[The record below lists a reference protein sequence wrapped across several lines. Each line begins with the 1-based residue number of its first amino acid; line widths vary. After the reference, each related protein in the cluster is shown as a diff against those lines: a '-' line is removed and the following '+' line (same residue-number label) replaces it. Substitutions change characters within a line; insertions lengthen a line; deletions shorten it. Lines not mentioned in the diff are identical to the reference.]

1 MDREA
6 LGMDTPRRVALS
18 FLLWAASICCNAG
31 EAEPA
36 PVRVDVDA
44 HVLEQFLAFGPLS
57 KQHEF
62 FGYVYRH
69 EGVLASAVVR
79 SPRCSSLRMCGLD
92 TAAAARL
99 IPKGARVL
107 AEWHTHP
114 HDGSSQLSKEDVD
127 GAHANHHIAGYT
139 PYYSAPGGEIY
150 AWDPRLDWVPDAMA
164 SIVLIGNY
172 RTQAAINAAETP
184 DPRLRA
190 RAGHHASRNAS
201 APVPRAA
208 ASSRR
213 LGKGW

>member
-1 MDREA
+1 MDRET
-6 LGMDTPRRVALS
+6 LGMGTLRRVALS

-31 EAEPA
+31 EAEIA
-36 PVRVDVDA
+36 FLRAEVDA
-44 HVLEQFLAFGPLS
+44 HVLGQFAVFGPLS
-57 KQHEF
+57 KKHEF

-69 EGVLASAVVR
+69 EGILASAVVR

-92 TAAAARL
+92 TAAAAKL

-114 HDGSSQLSKEDVD
+114 HHGSSQLSKEDVG
-127 GAHANHHIAGYT
+127 GAHANRQIAGYT
-139 PYYSAPGGEIY
+139 PYYSTPVGEIY
-150 AWDPRLDWVPDAMA
+150 AWDPRFDWVPDAMA
-164 SIVLIGNY
+164 SAVLIGNY
-172 RTQAAINAAETP
+172 RAQAAINAAETP

-190 RAGHHASRNAS
+190 RAGRHASRNAS